1 MVLITRSS
9 FYSFFGSPGPR
20 RQSGGR
26 QRLDEEA
33 GQEQGPE
40 GGSEPPGSPQLLG
53 GGSAAEPTREIL
65 ITR

>member
-1 MVLITRSS
+1 MLTILELKLEIKA
-9 FYSFFGSPGPR
+9 GPR

-33 GQEQGPE
+33 GQEQGAE